1 MTLKRKVTIGVALA
15 YSVIY
20 IVAAASVYLFFSSFK
35 KEEFLSRMESMAEN
49 TLRLLVEI
57 KNKDMQVVNFFD
69 QNMINR
75 LYNEKTI
82 VFNNALR
89 PIYSSIGGSEI
100 PQQKA
105 DLEKLRLNGKIAFS
119 YGGKE
124 ILGKRYIIN
133 GKEYLVVIAAED
145 KYGKSKLRFL
155 LILLATSF
163 IISTLLIWIVSFY
176 LIKRLLKPLDI
187 FEKQITAI
195 TVGNLNEP
203 ISVSGERDEISLL
216 TTAFNKLLLRLKD
229 AFEVQKD
236 FSASASHELRTPLSR
251 MAFQLQ
257 NMLDSGRFNEEQ
269 TTHLQGLKSG
279 VYQLGELTNSLLLL
293 SNIEAKGSTEIR
305 KPERLDE
312 VIFSAYDKVKAHHHG
327 FVLNFS
333 AHVNPGN
340 YRELEVHSVPD
351 MLEIAFINLLKNACN
366 YSTDRRATLRIDQ
379 TEQGKIQVMISNN
392 GPTLNQND
400 IKTMFQAFSRGTN
413 ARYVLGSGLGLRI
426 VRHILNIHD
435 ADINYVVNNK
445 GENQFQLSFQAVGQ
459 E

>member
-20 IVAAASVYLFFSSFK
+20 IVAAASIYLFFSSFK
-35 KEEFLSRMESMAEN
+35 KEEFLSRMEGKAEN
-49 TLRLLVEI
+49 TLRLLVEL
-57 KNKDMQVVNFFD
+57 KKKDMQVVNFFD

-82 VFNNALR
+82 VLNSEFQ
-89 PIYSSIGGSEI
+89 PIYSSIGGSNI
-100 PQQKA
+100 A
-105 DLEKLRLNGKIAFS
+105 DYSPYLKQFRPNKEFS
-119 YGGKE
+119 RSADGKE
-124 ILGKRYIIN
+124 ILGKYYVIE
-133 GKEYLVVIAAED
+133 GKEYYVLIAAED
-145 KYGKSKLRFL
+145 KYGKSKLQFL

-163 IISTLLIWIVSFY
+163 IISTLLIWIISFF

-187 FEKQITAI
+187 FEHQITAI

-203 ISVSGERDEISLL
+203 ISVSNSRDEISLL
-216 TTAFNKLLLRLKD
+216 TTAFNKLLERLKD

-251 MAFQLQ
+251 MAFQLE
-257 NMLDSGRFNEEQ
+257 NMLESGRFNAEQ
-269 TTHLQGLKSG
+269 TVQLQGLKSA

-305 KPERLDE
+305 IPERLDE
-312 VIFSAYDKVKAHHHG
+312 VIFSAYDKVKAHQPG
-327 FVLNFS
+327 FILNFS
-333 AHVNPGN
+333 ADVTPGN
-340 YRELEVHSVPD
+340 YRELEVNAIPD
-351 MLEIAFINLLKNACN
+351 MLEIAFLNLLKNACN
-366 YSTDRRATLRIDQ
+366 YSTDRKAALRI
-379 TEQGKIQVMISNN
+379 EQNPNGKLIVLISNN

-435 ADINYVVNNK
+435 AEISYVVNSK
-445 GENQFQLSFQAVGQ
+445 GENQFELIFQAAA
-459 E
+459 